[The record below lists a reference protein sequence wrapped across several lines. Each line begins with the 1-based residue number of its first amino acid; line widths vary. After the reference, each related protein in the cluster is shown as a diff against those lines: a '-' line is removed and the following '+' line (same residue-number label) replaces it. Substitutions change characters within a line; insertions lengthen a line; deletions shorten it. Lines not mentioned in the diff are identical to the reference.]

1 MKITRHK
8 KVHKYLSFFC
18 NNFGFRQ
25 PYQVLID
32 GTFCYAA
39 LKNQVNI
46 REQIPKY
53 LEAEVKLLTTQCV
66 IIEAEKLGSSV
77 FGALM
82 IVKQFGT
89 HKCGHIGKPVP
100 ASVCLLSM
108 LGGANSNRYFVATQD
123 RELQKSASTIPGTP
137 VLFLHQKT
145 PTLQPPSEIST
156 AKAKKHTMTLFDV
169 RKHEE
174 ESFKTL
180 RKKFGVLEKEDHIK
194 KRKKKKGPNPLSC
207 KKKQKKSV
215 VVEQHKEE
223 FKKKRKRKRVKIP
236 THLKEHWIAQL
247 KNETTNVTS

>member
-1 MKITRHK
+1 MLQS
-8 KVHKYLSFFC
+8 V
-18 NNFGFRQ
+18 
-25 PYQVLID
+25 
-32 GTFCYAA
+32 
-39 LKNQVNI
+39 NQVNI

-66 IIEAEKLGSSV
+66 IIEAEKLGEFKCSSV

-89 HKCGHIGKPVP
+89 HKCGHNDKPVP

-108 LGGANSNRYFVATQD
+108 LGGANSNR
-123 RELQKSASTIPGTP
+123 
-137 VLFLHQKT
+137 
-145 PTLQPPSEIST
+145 
-156 AKAKKHTMTLFDV
+156 FDV

-180 RKKFGVLEKEDHIK
+180 RKKFGVLDKEGIIK

-215 VVEQHKEE
+215 VVEHKEE
-223 FKKKRKRKRVKIP
+223 LKKKRKRKRVKIP
-236 THLKEHWIAQL
+236 KHLKEHWIAQL
-247 KNETTNVTS
+247 KNETTNITS